1 MENKIGIG
9 LVKKKIL
16 RLKNEGSVHL
26 LKMLG
31 TPSIY

>member
-31 TPSIY
+31 TPSNY